1 MDLLSAQIY
10 ARKLKEVELVNQ
22 GINID
27 KIKEDESTIIDYD
40 NPILETI
47 KNTEVE
53 IDIDN
58 QVLKDSYSKYKPYF

>member
-58 QVLKDSYSKYKPYF
+58 QVLKDSYSKYKPIF